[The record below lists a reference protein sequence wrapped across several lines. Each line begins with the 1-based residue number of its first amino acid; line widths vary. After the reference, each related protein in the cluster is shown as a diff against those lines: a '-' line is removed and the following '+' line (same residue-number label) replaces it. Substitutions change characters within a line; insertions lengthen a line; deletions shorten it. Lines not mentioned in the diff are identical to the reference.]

1 VVCLLGRSYPD
12 ATSPP
17 SSLLSLKTRIL
28 ALFDDSEFRA
38 PVLKLLSGNGVAFV
52 IAYLAQIVLLR
63 LYPDE
68 FWGIADYVTA
78 WVSIL
83 APVASLRYED
93 ALMLPE
99 DRRKSAHAYLL
110 AVSSVMIFCSALL
123 LVLSFS
129 DAAMGFFEN
138 KGGQWMLIL
147 PMALLA
153 NRLAKISE
161 LWLSRQEAFG
171 RISAA
176 QVIQSGSMVGV
187 RLVSGVVK
195 PGPGGLIWGFVAG
208 FGLSFLSM
216 SRKVATT
223 LRSSLGGR
231 PSWHEIKE
239 IAGRYRRFPFFTM
252 PAAMISG
259 LITRL
264 PILFIPEIFGM
275 AVLGQYSRGFSI
287 LFVPLSLLAA
297 SIAQV
302 FFVRAVE
309 ANRDGGLALFTGN
322 VHSRL
327 VLMAF
332 WPTAVLMVAGGDI
345 FATLF
350 GEDWREGASYLTY
363 VAPWILLT
371 VVASPLTRLFDVL
384 ERQRLELLITIISL
398 IVISSAL
405 WLGSQQGD
413 IHTLLLYLGIGGAA
427 VRLGQIIWL
436 LALAGC
442 SGRTM
447 AAPYARYMAFGAPLL
462 GLVWATSLI
471 DLPWLTTLTGAALGI
486 AFLAISAWRERL
498 I

>member
-1 VVCLLGRSYPD
+1 VSIR
-12 ATSPP
+12 
-17 SSLLSLKTRIL
+17 KRIE
-28 ALFDDSEFRA
+28 ALFDDSAFRA

-99 DRRKSAHAYLL
+99 DGRKSAHAYLL
-110 AVSSVMIFCSALL
+110 AVSSVMVFCTALL
-123 LVLSFS
+123 LVLSLS
-129 DAAMGFFEN
+129 DTVMGFFAN

-153 NRLAKISE
+153 NRLAKITE

-187 RLVSGVVK
+187 RLISGLAN
-195 PGPGGLIWGFVAG
+195 PGAGGLIWGFVAG

-216 SRKVATT
+216 SRKAVST
-223 LRSSLGGR
+223 LRSSLAGR
-231 PSWHEIKE
+231 PSWTEIKDV
-239 IAGRYRRFPFFTM
+239 ASRYRRFPFFTM

-287 LFVPLSLLAA
+287 LFVPLSLVAA

-309 ANRDGGLALFTGN
+309 ANRDGGLATFAGN
-322 VHSRL
+322 VHARL

-350 GEDWREGASYLTY
+350 GDDWREGASYVAY

-384 ERQRLELLITIISL
+384 ERQRLELLITLISL
-398 IVISSAL
+398 VVIVSAM
-405 WLGSQQGD
+405 WLGSLSGD
-413 IHTLLLYLGIGGAA
+413 MLVLLLYLGVGGSL

-436 LALAGC
+436 LSLAGC
-442 SGRTM
+442 SFGSM
-447 AAPYARYMAFGAPLL
+447 LKPYARYLVTGAPLL
-462 GLVWATSLI
+462 ALVWAVSSLGM
-471 DLPWLTTLTGAALGI
+471 PWLTTIVGAIFGAV
-486 AFLAISAWRERL
+486 FLVVSVIREKL

>member
-1 VVCLLGRSYPD
+1 MCILGRPYSH
-12 ATSPP
+12 ATRSPP
-17 SSLLSLKTRIL
+17 CFVTLRKRIL
-28 ALFDDSEFRA
+28 ALFEDSAFRA
-38 PVLKLLSGNGVAFV
+38 PVLKLLSGNGIAFV

-93 ALMLPE
+93 ALMLPQ

-110 AVSSVMIFCSALL
+110 TVSSVMVFCSVLL
-123 LVLSFS
+123 LVLSTS
-129 DAAMGFFEN
+129 DSAMSFFAN

-147 PMALLA
+147 PMALMA
-153 NRLAKISE
+153 NRLAKITE

-176 QVIQSGSMVGV
+176 QVTQAGSMVGV
-187 RLVSGVVK
+187 RLISGFIK
-195 PGPGGLIWGFVAG
+195 PGPGGLVWGFVVG
-208 FGLSFLSM
+208 FALSFVSM
-216 SRKVATT
+216 SRKTVVT
-223 LRSSLGGR
+223 LRASFSGR
-231 PSWHEIKE
+231 PSWTEIK
-239 IAGRYRRFPFFTM
+239 AVARRYRRFPLFTM

-309 ANRDGGLALFTGN
+309 AHRDGGLAAFTGN
-322 VHSRL
+322 VHARL

-350 GEDWREGASYLTY
+350 GEDWRPGATYLSY

-384 ERQRLELLITIISL
+384 ERQRLELLITVISL

-405 WLGSQQGD
+405 WLGSRGED
-413 IHTLLLYLGIGGAA
+413 ITRLLVYLGVGGAL

-436 LALAGC
+436 LSLAGC
-442 SGRTM
+442 SLGDM
-447 AAPYARYMAFGAPLL
+447 ARPYVRYIATGAPLL
-462 GLVWATSLI
+462 AIVWGVGMLG
-471 DLPWLTTLTGAALGI
+471 LPWLTTLTGAVFGI
-486 AFLAISAWRERL
+486 VFLAVSAFREKL

>member
-1 VVCLLGRSYPD
+1 M
-12 ATSPP
+12 
-17 SSLLSLKTRIL
+17 SLRKRIL
-28 ALFDDSEFRA
+28 ALFDDSAFRA
-38 PVLKLLSGNGVAFV
+38 PVLKLLSGNGIAFV

-110 AVSSVMIFCSALL
+110 AVSSVMLFCTALL
-123 LVLSFS
+123 LVLSLS
-129 DAAMGFFEN
+129 DSVMAFFEG

-153 NRLAKISE
+153 NRLAKITE
-161 LWLSRQEAFG
+161 LWLSRQESFG

-187 RLVSGVVK
+187 RLVSGFIK

-216 SRKVATT
+216 SRKTVST
-223 LRSSLGGR
+223 LRSSLAGR
-231 PSWHEIKE
+231 PSWTEMKAV
-239 IAGRYRRFPFFTM
+239 AGRYRRFPFFTM

-309 ANRDGGLALFTGN
+309 ANREGGLATFTGN
-322 VHSRL
+322 VHARL

-350 GEDWREGASYLTY
+350 GDEWREGALYLSY

-384 ERQRLELLITIISL
+384 ERQRLELLVTIISL
-398 IVISSAL
+398 VVISTAL
-405 WLGSQQGD
+405 WLGSRSED
-413 IHTLLLYLGIGGAA
+413 ILILLLYLGAGGAL
-427 VRLGQIIWL
+427 VRAGQIIWL
-436 LALAGC
+436 LSLAGC
-442 SGRTM
+442 SLSDM
-447 AAPYARYMAFGAPLL
+447 ARPYLRYLLTGAPLL
-462 GLVWATSLI
+462 GIVWMVGTLG
-471 DLPWLTTLTGAALGI
+471 LPWLTTLAGAALGVV
-486 AFLAISAWRERL
+486 FLAIAAFREKL